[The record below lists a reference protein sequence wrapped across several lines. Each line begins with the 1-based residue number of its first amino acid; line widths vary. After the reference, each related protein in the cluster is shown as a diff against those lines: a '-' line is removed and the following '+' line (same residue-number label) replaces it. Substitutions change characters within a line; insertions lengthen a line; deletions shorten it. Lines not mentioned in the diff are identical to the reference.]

1 MERDSSDEAL
11 NVVQEKDLTTFE
23 EITEYKALLLGSTFF
38 PGGLENL
45 TAGKFAATRDDDERN
60 RTANA
65 EAALRKLTAILDRY
79 QEQNYLLDPY
89 LEAIVGPPVR
99 ALQQCTFQSLKGG
112 EASSQIFDDVQRL
125 ARLLYHYTKV
135 RGYKTILHFFPHTV
149 DDLVPTLGLLEST
162 IDGQIK
168 STWKVRYVLLLW
180 LSLICMI
187 PFDLAKFDKGS
198 STSSN
203 TTMARI
209 EHVGKHYLNSPGK
222 ERDAASIMLGK
233 LYQRRDV
240 DEEHLRNFLRW
251 SRTSILPPSSPSTF
265 LVTGILQTWCT
276 IVKIASVEALLPLI
290 EAIRSLLT
298 LYSSDEEEAADASGG
313 SEFVMATSLRDNSIV
328 NKFKAKMACRLG
340 LKILKP
346 RKRANVLPPAMLMF
360 GTESQERAVE
370 KDFGEEDVPEEVD
383 RYIALLIDA
392 LQDKD
397 TIVRYSAAKGISRIC
412 SRLPN
417 TFIEQIGDEI
427 TGLFAINVANIMSAK
442 EDLSNVSEFTWQGCC
457 IALAELARRGLLSA
471 ETLGEKMP
479 WIERSLLFDI
489 RRGAHSVGSGVRDAA
504 CYVLW
509 ALARAHDAEAIRPFA
524 KSISEKLVCVALLD
538 REISLRRAASAAYQE
553 CVGRLNL
560 FAHGI
565 DVIRKTDFY
574 AVGVRRNAFLH
585 CLPQVAEH
593 IEYRHAI
600 VEHLLNT
607 TIVHWDASMRELG
620 AQALARVVRLDFSML
635 IKHVSER
642 LIAMSSI
649 RDPFTVHGALLSL
662 AEIGEDCRHSL
673 SPEAALFRQKAFGT
687 LKSVVKPGPRA
698 SGTNLVLRAAC
709 QLIASCSSADSLAT
723 GSNSWK
729 TFVDLTLDRQEEE
742 CHFAAAK
749 AIVAVSQLQDQ
760 TKRIRSTIQGWKRL
774 NIAQSQSNAKVLGSY
789 SFLQY
794 GEALQETITFL
805 ISLVEGSSPT
815 KSANVET
822 RRNAYQSLADIFVN
836 LSDRWS
842 HSLDVETVQQIWKCL
857 LGGMEDYSNDARGD
871 VGSWIRIAC
880 MQSFQRIIETLTKYP
895 CPERVYLSQS
905 ICDAIC
911 AALAKQMTERIDSV
925 RTEARKD
932 FLFVTRSVAGTSTHI
947 AVPYKEK
954 LNALFPPEQ
963 DEQLSDLS
971 YLYGKIV
978 PLLSI
983 VPLRAE
989 LLKGIVLGIGPQ
1001 RETVNRDLVKSLTA
1015 FLSQSEADQ
1024 YDTSDIVK
1032 DLTALAL
1039 ANVRS
1044 NRLFVPCI
1052 QAFNVLIEEG
1062 IIDDRISESGKEL
1075 KCITRMLDM
1084 ATRSVNVVKSIPRLL
1099 ASVQFTTNL
1108 LCITSLQSGVITN
1121 KLKNFLLHP
1130 FPIIRSTS
1138 AELIYV
1144 QGQNHLD
1151 NFTQEAEDTLLSTE
1165 WAQASISELQPIV
1178 DELIRS
1184 LSLES

>member
-23 EITEYKALLLGSTFF
+23 EITEYKDLLLGPEFF
-38 PGGLENL
+38 PGGLEDF
-45 TAGKFAATRDDDERN
+45 TADKDVAARDEDERN
-60 RTANA
+60 RTATA
-65 EAALRKLTAILDRY
+65 EAVLRKLTAILDRY

-99 ALQQCTFQSLKGG
+99 ALQQCTFKSLKGEG
-112 EASSQIFDDVQRL
+112 TSSQIFDDVQRL

-149 DDLVPTLGLLEST
+149 DDLIPTLGLLEST
-162 IDGQIK
+162 IKGQTQ
-168 STWKVRYVLLLW
+168 STWEVRYILLLW

-198 STSSN
+198 TTSSD

-209 EHVGKHYLNSPGK
+209 EHIGKHYLNSPGK

-240 DEEHLRNFLRW
+240 GEGHLRNFLQW
-251 SRTSILPPSSPSTF
+251 SRSSILPPSSPSTF

-276 IVKIASVEALLPLI
+276 IVKIASVESLLPLI

-313 SEFVMATSLRDNSIV
+313 SEYVMASSLRDNSIV

-340 LKILKP
+340 LKVLRP
-346 RKRANVLPPAMLMF
+346 RKRANMLPPAMLMS
-360 GTESQERAVE
+360 GNERQEGAIE
-370 KDFGEEDVPEEVD
+370 EDLGEEDVPEEVD

-412 SRLPN
+412 SRLPS

-427 TGLFAINVANIMSAK
+427 TGLFSINVANIMSAK

-509 ALARAHDAEAIRPFA
+509 ALARAHDAEAIKPFA
-524 KSISEKLVCVALLD
+524 KSISEKLVCVAVLD
-538 REISLRRAASAAYQE
+538 RDISIRRAASAAYQE

-574 AVGVRRNAFLH
+574 AVGVRRNAFLQ

-620 AQALARVVRLDFSML
+620 AQALAKVVRLDFDML

-642 LIAMSSI
+642 LITMTST
-649 RDPFTVHGALLSL
+649 RDPFTVHGAMLSL
-662 AEIGEDCRHSL
+662 AEIGEDCRRSS
-673 SPEAALFRQKAFGT
+673 SPGAALFQQKAFGT
-687 LKSVVKPGPRA
+687 LKSVAKPGPRA

-709 QLIASCSSADSLAT
+709 QLIASCSSADSLVT
-723 GSNSWK
+723 GSESWK

-742 CHFAAAK
+742 CHLAAAR
-749 AIVAVSQLQDQ
+749 AIAAVSQLQDQ

-789 SFLQY
+789 NFLQY

-805 ISLVEGSSPT
+805 ISLVQDSPS

-842 HSLDVETVQQIWKCL
+842 QYLDVELVQQLWACL

-880 MQSFQRIIETLTKYP
+880 MQSFQRIIETLTLYP
-895 CPERVYLSQS
+895 SQEQNYLSQTTFD
-905 ICDAIC
+905 CIC
-911 AALAKQMTERIDSV
+911 AALAKQMMERIDSV

-932 FLFVTRSVAGTSTHI
+932 FLFITRSVISTHFI
-947 AVPYKEK
+947 LQYKDK
-954 LNALFPPEQ
+954 LNALFPPEHDQ
-963 DEQLSDLS
+963 QLNDQS
-971 YLYGKIV
+971 YLYDKIV

-1001 RETVNRDLVKSLTA
+1001 RETINRDLVKSLTA
-1015 FLSQSEADQ
+1015 FLNQSEADQ
-1024 YDTSDIVK
+1024 IGTYGRSDIVQE
-1032 DLTALAL
+1032 LTALAL

-1044 NRLFVPCI
+1044 NRLFVPCLQTFSI
-1052 QAFNVLIEEG
+1052 LIEEG
-1062 IIDDRISESGKEL
+1062 VIDDQISESEKEF
-1075 KCITRMLDM
+1075 KWC
-1084 ATRSVNVVKSIPRLL
+1084 VNDKDAL
-1099 ASVQFTTNL
+1099 
-1108 LCITSLQSGVITN
+1108 
-1121 KLKNFLLHP
+1121 NFL
-1130 FPIIRSTS
+1130 
-1138 AELIYV
+1138 Y
-1144 QGQNHLD
+1144 
-1151 NFTQEAEDTLLSTE
+1151 
-1165 WAQASISELQPIV
+1165 
-1178 DELIRS
+1178 
-1184 LSLES
+1184 